1 MSHRTGSPSP
11 CGRWS
16 HSPTPLSRRQSAPG
30 KCSCNAAA
38 PLHSIRLGLR
48 QLAHAASEDR
58 GSQRRHCR
66 ESSWSLTPD
75 RARDDAL
82 EQLEHS
88 PIRVSNPTQSAKARP
103 SGRVTGAVIRS
114 HPSPT
119 RGLSPHAVKAAG
131 GIHTSSGVPP
141 IELFRRGR
149 FGREPSSP
157 TKRVCCKRTSTK
169 AGRFGRE
176 ESSPAGKFVF

>member
-11 CGRWS
+11 CDRWS

-103 SGRVTGAVIRS
+103 SGRVTNRRS
-114 HPSPT
+114 HQVPSIAHPWPLPT
-119 RGLSPHAVKAAG
+119 GRKGSWRHPHLV
-131 GIHTSSGVPP
+131 
-141 IELFRRGR
+141 RRAPDR
-149 FGREPSSP
+149 AFP
-157 TKRVCCKRTSTK
+157 TQQIWL
-169 AGRFGRE
+169 
-176 ESSPAGKFVF
+176 